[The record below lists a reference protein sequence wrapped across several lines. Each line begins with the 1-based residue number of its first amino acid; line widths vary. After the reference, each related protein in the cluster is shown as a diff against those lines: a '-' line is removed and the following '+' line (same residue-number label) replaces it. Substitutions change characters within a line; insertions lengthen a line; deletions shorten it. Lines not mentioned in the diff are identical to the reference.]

1 MDLKS
6 SGDIQSPKSSSLS
19 LKSAVSNKIAC
30 KVFWLAASVLTV
42 VVFVV
47 LVKLGFWQLSRG
59 EEKQQLEQQLLDRQQ
74 MSPLSVEQLSAMDA
88 ELNVTGFPLQIDV
101 EPQPL
106 PLVYLDNVTHDSKVG
121 YRVLQPMAV
130 VLKREKYLLSSELVL
145 VELGFVVASMTRD
158 ELPKVAPIQQP
169 QRFTGKVYQKST
181 NPLSSD
187 VMLENMSEGMRIQ
200 NLNLSQ
206 LAAALDAPL
215 LPFVFQPEVIANSD
229 LPMLWSPYPMTS
241 QKHFGYAFQ
250 WFGMAGVYALLVILF
265 VLRKR
270 KVKG

>member
-1 MDLKS
+1 M
-6 SGDIQSPKSSSLS
+6 
-19 LKSAVSNKIAC
+19 
-30 KVFWLAASVLTV
+30 FWLTASVLTV
-42 VVFVV
+42 VVFVA

-88 ELNVTGFPLQIDV
+88 GLNVTGFPLQIDV
-101 EPQPL
+101 KPQAL

-130 VLKREKYLLSSELVL
+130 FLQREKYLLL

-158 ELPKVAPIQQP
+158 ELPKVAPIGQA

-187 VMLENMSEGMRIQ
+187 VMLENMPAGMRIQ
-200 NLNLSQ
+200 NLNLRE
-206 LAAALDAPL
+206 LAIALDAPL

-270 KVKG
+270 KVKE